1 MSNEQETPSQ
11 VVKTL
16 VELDFEF
23 LSDVMV
29 TAFDGTYGGVWYWCE
44 PCTTTPLGRRLES
57 AWEIQKFGV
66 SASYERWMAVWIKL
80 REETGDDKIDRVLF
94 QQSMRIDHKVI
105 AKGMQMVL
113 DDKDSNGNAINR
125 GSLQSSILR
134 QDAGDIDSEDA
145 DVIVQLGAM
154 GEVIFG

>member
-1 MSNEQETPSQ
+1 
-11 VVKTL
+11 
-16 VELDFEF
+16 
-23 LSDVMV
+23 
-29 TAFDGTYGGVWYWCE
+29 
-44 PCTTTPLGRRLES
+44 
-57 AWEIQKFGV
+57 
-66 SASYERWMAVWIKL
+66 
-80 REETGDDKIDRVLF
+80 VLF